1 MSERPSGSRRRKDAR
16 LTERLKTAKGRSP
29 SSQRWLGRQLNDP
42 FVAEA
47 KRKGYRARAAF
58 KLIEIDDKF
67 RLLRPGIRV
76 VDLGAA
82 PGGWTQ
88 VAVARV
94 KPEASDGK
102 VVGVD
107 IQPMVPVSGA
117 IVLHGDFLDRAAP
130 AKVRDALGGAADV
143 VLCDMATSATG
154 HRETDHLRVMALAEA
169 ALVFAC
175 ETLRPGGAFVAK
187 LRQGAGEA
195 AFVARARQSFA
206 NVRRFKPAASRAES
220 AEVYLVATD
229 FRASV

>member
-1 MSERPSGSRRRKDAR
+1 MSDRPGGPRGRKDPR
-16 LTERLKTAKGRSP
+16 LAERLKTAKGRSL

-67 RLLRPGIRV
+67 RLLRRGARV

-94 KPEASDGK
+94 KAGESAGK
-102 VVGVD
+102 VVAVD
-107 IQPMVPVSGA
+107 IQTMDPVPGA
-117 IVLHGDFLDRAAP
+117 IVLRADFLDLSSPASVRA
-130 AKVRDALGGAADV
+130 ALGGPADV
-143 VLCDMATSATG
+143 VLSDMAAASTG
-154 HRETDHLRVMALAEA
+154 HRETDHLRVMGLAEA
-169 ALVFAC
+169 ALSFAC

-187 LRQGAGEA
+187 LRQGTGEA
-195 AFVARARQSFA
+195 AFVELARRSFA

-220 AEVYLVATD
+220 AEFYLVATE
-229 FRASV
+229 FRVHT